1 MSYFSFLSTNACW
14 LGAGFLLTAFSC
26 FGQTFF
32 ISMSMGDL
40 RQELGLSHGDMGLI
54 YMAATLGSAAVLPWV
69 GRSVDAYPLH
79 RVALVVMLCLIA
91 LCASMASVHSVP
103 MLALVIFG
111 LRLSGQGMM
120 SHISFTAMGRWYSA
134 QRGRAVS
141 IASLGFPAA
150 EASMPLAFVTFTGIY
165 GWRAGWWAAAAMMLF
180 FALPVIVTLL
190 SRPRIPTAAEAASQ
204 EIRQRDWTRKEVLRD
219 PVFWAIAAGIL
230 APPCFGTAVMFNQVY
245 LVELRG
251 WSREMFAST
260 FAVMAFMAVVASLI
274 LGPLID
280 RISARR
286 LLPFTL
292 LPLGLASLVL
302 GLVHAPVA
310 AFLFMGLLGISN
322 GFTSTFAGA
331 LWPEIY
337 GTRHIGA
344 IRALAFALMVFASA
358 AGPGLIGFLIDA
370 GIPFDLQLIGISA
383 YCAVLSLVLTVAAR
397 ALARRGLKDLEAA

>member
-1 MSYFSFLSTNACW
+1 MSYFSFLSSNARW

-54 YMAATLGSAAVLPWV
+54 YMAATLASAAVLPWV

-79 RVALVVMLCLIA
+79 RVALVVMLCLTG
-91 LCASMASVHSVP
+91 LCAAMASVSSVP
-103 MLALVIFG
+103 VLIAVVFG
-111 LRLSGQGMM
+111 LRLTGQGMM
-120 SHISFTAMGRWYSA
+120 SHLSFTAMGRWYSA

-141 IASLGFPAA
+141 IAALGFPAA
-150 EASMPLAFVTFTGIY
+150 EASMPIAFVTFTGLH
-165 GWRAGWWAAAAMMLF
+165 GWRSGWWAACLVMLV
-180 FALPVIVTLL
+180 FALPVIVSLL
-190 SRPRIPTAAEAASQ
+190 SRPRVPAASEGRAQ
-204 EIRQRDWTRKEVLRD
+204 TLHQRDWTRKEVLRD
-219 PVFWAIAAGIL
+219 PVFWAVTAGIL

-251 WSREMFAST
+251 WSREMFAGT
-260 FAVMAFMAVVASLI
+260 FAVMAVMAVAASLV

-292 LPLGLASLVL
+292 VPLGLASLVL
-302 GLVHAPVA
+302 GLVHAPAA
-310 AFLFMGLLGISN
+310 AFVFMGLLGVSN

-344 IRALAFALMVFASA
+344 IRAMAFAAMVFASA
-358 AGPGLIGFLIDA
+358 AGPGLIGLLIDA
-370 GIPFDLQLIGISA
+370 GIPFDWQLLGISV
-383 YCAVLSLVLTVAAR
+383 YCAILSVVLTGASRVLIRRAAP
-397 ALARRGLKDLEAA
+397 AAAMA

>member
-1 MSYFSFLSTNACW
+1 MSYFSFLGTNARW

-32 ISMSMGDL
+32 ISMSLGDL

-54 YMAATLGSAAVLPWV
+54 YMAATLASAAMLPWV

-79 RVALVVMLCLIA
+79 KVALVVMLGLTA
-91 LCASMASVHSVP
+91 LCVAMANVHSVP
-103 MLALVIFG
+103 VLIAVIFG

-141 IASLGFPAA
+141 IAALGFPAA
-150 EASMPLAFVTFTGIY
+150 EATMPIAFVTFTGIY
-165 GWRAGWWAAAAMMLF
+165 GWRAGWWAATAIMLL
-180 FALPVIVTLL
+180 FALPVIVALL
-190 SRPRIPTAAEAASQ
+190 FRPRVPTAAETAST
-204 EIRQRDWTRKEVLRD
+204 ENRQRDWTRKEVLRD
-219 PVFWAIAAGIL
+219 PVFWAIAAGVL

-286 LLPFTL
+286 LLPFML
-292 LPLGLASLVL
+292 VPLGLASLVL
-302 GLVHAPVA
+302 GLVHAPIA
-310 AFLFMGLLGISN
+310 AFVFMGLLGISN

-337 GTRHIGA
+337 GVRHIGA

-358 AGPGLIGFLIDA
+358 AGPGLIGLLIDA
-370 GIPFDLQLIGISA
+370 QVPFDLQLVGISL
-383 YCAVLSLVLTVAAR
+383 YCAAISLVLTGASRV
-397 ALARRGLKDLEAA
+397 LASRQQPIPEIA